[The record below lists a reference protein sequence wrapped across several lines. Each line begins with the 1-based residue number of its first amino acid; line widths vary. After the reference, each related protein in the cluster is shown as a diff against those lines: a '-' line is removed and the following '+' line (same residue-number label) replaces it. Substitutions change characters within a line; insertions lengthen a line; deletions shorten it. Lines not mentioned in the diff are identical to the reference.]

1 MTKRF
6 LLIFTSLYVL
16 MSSAIGAAYALYLG
30 RPQLDGSY
38 SKDGALYA
46 YIGYQWA
53 HGRIPYLQGLEIKP
67 PGAFAIN
74 ALTFGFAGRSTV
86 ALAFVEAIFLIACP
100 LILFLLLRR
109 RGAPFSVACLA
120 ALITSAASSLF
131 IYNPGNLT
139 EVYVLAPACLSMLCF
154 VWQEDLKV
162 SWLFASGIF
171 AGVAA
176 LCKTVG
182 IAPLLAQT
190 AMLLLLWAGR
200 RYHLW
205 KTASLLVADWTGALV
220 PWFASLLYF
229 HRYQAAKLMLEAS
242 FPTGYQHSSW
252 SYLPLHS
259 LLAWIPNLK
268 YVGGSLVAAGLGLVI
283 VLADAGRLRK
293 IPTSGFHYLWTLFLL
308 WCGADIAGALAAGN
322 GFEHY
327 FLCAIPSLAT
337 LSAML
342 FWHIRDHSPSTLTIR
357 LSVFALLFVP
367 VALFQPTDLWRLL
380 AMRHAPIVDADII
393 SWLNHNKRSEDTLF
407 VLGFHS
413 TIPFYTNMPFPGPM
427 LFQQQKPNEVLQ
439 ELRTTHPSFL
449 VDATVAEPLA
459 EQMQYQEFEKV
470 FFSPVYRSG
479 GLVVLVPKGDEGR
492 LGQNPT
498 RISPNQ

>member
-1 MTKRF
+1 M
-6 LLIFTSLYVL
+6 
-16 MSSAIGAAYALYLG
+16 GAAYALYLG
-30 RPQLDGSY
+30 RPQLDGAY

-46 YIGYQWA
+46 YIGYGWA
-53 HGRIPYLQGLEIKP
+53 HGRIPYLQGYEIKP
-67 PGAFAIN
+67 PGTFAIN
-74 ALTFGFAGRSTV
+74 ALTFMLAGRSTV
-86 ALAFVEAIFLIACP
+86 ALAFVEAVFLIVCP
-100 LILFLLLRR
+100 LILFLMLRR
-109 RGAPFSVACLA
+109 KGAPFSVGCLA

-154 VWQEDLKV
+154 AWNEEAKV
-162 SWLFASGIF
+162 SWVFASGFF

-200 RYHLW
+200 RHRFW
-205 KTASLLVADWTGALV
+205 KTAGLLVADWFGALL
-220 PWFASLLYF
+220 PWLAGLTYF
-229 HRYQAAKLMLEAS
+229 HRYHAAKLMLQAS

-252 SYLPLHS
+252 SYLPVHS

-268 YVGGSLVAAGLGLVI
+268 YVGGSLVAAGLGLGI
-283 VLADAGRLRK
+283 VLADSSRLRK
-293 IPTSGFHYLWTLFLL
+293 IPTSGFHYLWALLLL

-357 LSVFALLFVP
+357 LSVFALLFFP

-380 AMRHAPIVDADII
+380 AMRRAPVVDADII
-393 SWLNHNKRSEDTLF
+393 SWLNENKRSEDTLF
-407 VLGFHS
+407 VVGFHS
-413 TIPFYTNMPFPGPM
+413 TIPFYTSMPFPGQM
-427 LFQQQKPNEVLQ
+427 LFQQDKPNEVLQ
-439 ELRTTHPSFL
+439 EIQANRPTFL
-449 VDATVAEPLA
+449 VDAAVAEPLA
-459 EQMQYQEFEKV
+459 ERMRYQEFEQE

-479 GLVVLVPKGDEGR
+479 GLVVYVPKGSELR
-492 LGQNPT
+492 LGLNPVHA
-498 RISPNQ
+498 PANP